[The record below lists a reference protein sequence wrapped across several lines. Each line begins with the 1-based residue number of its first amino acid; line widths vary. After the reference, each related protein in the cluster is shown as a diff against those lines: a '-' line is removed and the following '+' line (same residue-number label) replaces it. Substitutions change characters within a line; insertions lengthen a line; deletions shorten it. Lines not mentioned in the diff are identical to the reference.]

1 MQLDTGCALLSAI
14 LVVLIASER
23 KFPVVT
29 LSAMNSVQDCQ
40 TTDILL
46 NKTTKNRQPK
56 KRKSCCI
63 MNGQVGLKK

>member
-29 LSAMNSVQDCQ
+29 LTAMNSVQDSQ

-46 NKTTKNRQPK
+46 NKTTKDRQAK
-56 KRKSCCI
+56 KRNSCCI
-63 MNGQVGLKK
+63 MNGQVGLEK

>member
-29 LSAMNSVQDCQ
+29 LSAMNSVQDSQ